1 MYGNLQGEIPYYL
14 PTFTELVQHV
24 VRWKET
30 EYSMRYCLK
39 SNNNTDMKVKLNKIV
54 QNQNQDLSN
63 TKGINQSQN
72 TDNYLANVKYHLA
85 NLILKGEGL

>member
-1 MYGNLQGEIPYYL
+1 
-14 PTFTELVQHV
+14 
-24 VRWKET
+24 
-30 EYSMRYCLK
+30 
-39 SNNNTDMKVKLNKIV
+39 MKVKLNKIV

-63 TKGINQSQN
+63 TNGINQSQN

>member
-1 MYGNLQGEIPYYL
+1 MERNRVLHEVLSEKQ
-14 PTFTELVQHV
+14 QH
-24 VRWKET
+24 K
-30 EYSMRYCLK
+30 
-39 SNNNTDMKVKLNKIV
+39 DMKVKLNKIV

>member
-1 MYGNLQGEIPYYL
+1 MERNRVLHEVLSEKQ
-14 PTFTELVQHV
+14 QH
-24 VRWKET
+24 K
-30 EYSMRYCLK
+30 
-39 SNNNTDMKVKLNKIV
+39 DMKVKLNKIV

-63 TKGINQSQN
+63 TNGINQSQN